1 MAATDGKVF
10 YTAHAE
16 QRMLERSISRIMV
29 HQCLLAG
36 ISEAHRHLVHNTDYH
51 TYECRLS
58 HYMAGVNYDVVAAI
72 NPADPT
78 AIVVT
83 VINTEE

>member
-1 MAATDGKVF
+1 MP
-10 YTAHAE
+10 
-16 QRMLERSISRIMV
+16 ISWHIGST
-29 HQCLLAG
+29 QTP
-36 ISEAHRHLVHNTDYH
+36 VHNTDYH